1 MTIKS
6 DCVVLPVITQSMA
19 SGFPSPAE
27 EYNQTPINLNQ
38 HLISHPEASFI
49 LKAVGNNL
57 QHLGIFDNDYLVVDR
72 SLTPAHQNII
82 IIVLNG
88 QLTIKQLLKTP
99 SNTWVLHGE
108 LGATPEL
115 MTKKTDIWGV
125 VKWVLHKV

>member
-6 DCVVLPVITQSMA
+6 DSLVLPVITQSMA

-27 EYNQTPINLNQ
+27 EYSETSINLNQ

-82 IIVLNG
+82 IVILNG
-88 QLTIKQLLKTP
+88 HLTVKQLFKTA
-99 SNTWVLHGE
+99 SNNWALQGA
-108 LGATPEL
+108 LGTTPHI
-115 MTKKTDIWGV
+115 MTEQTEIWGV